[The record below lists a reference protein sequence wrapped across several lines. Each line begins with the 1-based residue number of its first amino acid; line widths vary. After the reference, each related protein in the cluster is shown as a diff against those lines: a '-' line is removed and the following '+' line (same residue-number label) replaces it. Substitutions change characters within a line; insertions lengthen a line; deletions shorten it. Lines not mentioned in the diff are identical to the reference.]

1 MPSVSKTLFQETI
14 AKLMKILIVD
24 DDERIRQM
32 IKTILAGDEVVICEC
47 SNGAEAYACYAEH
60 QPDWVLMDIT
70 LPGVDGLAATRS
82 IKANYPEARIL
93 IVTSHES
100 HAMREAARE
109 AGARGYVLKE
119 NLLDLREM
127 VQKNAAPAA

>member
-1 MPSVSKTLFQETI
+1 MKAS
-14 AKLMKILIVD
+14 LMKFLIVD
-24 DDERIRQM
+24 DDERVRRL
-32 IKTILAGDEVVICEC
+32 IKTIVSDDATVFCEC

-70 LPGVDGLAATRS
+70 MPGVDGLAATRR
-82 IKANYPEARIL
+82 IKADYPEARIL

-109 AGARGYVLKE
+109 AGACGYVLKE

-127 VQKNAAPAA
+127 VQGNAALAA